1 MPEYTVVD
9 LPDEQL
15 ETACLLLHAVAP
27 ENSRDDLLT
36 RVRTFRNGGGIL
48 GLVGPGGTLL
58 GMLSYQKQQM
68 LRHGATLA
76 IDMLVAFDLMRPGLG
91 KRMLLDAAMAVAEG
105 LDCAAIAYPADD
117 RLVVPLHGRGHHQLE
132 CTEQFAGLSK

>member
-15 ETACLLLHAVAP
+15 ETACLLLRAIAL
-27 ENSRDDLLT
+27 EADRDALLA
-36 RVRTFRNGGGIL
+36 RVRASRSEGGIL

-58 GMLSYQKQQM
+58 GLLSYQKQQM

-76 IDMLVAFDLMRPGLG
+76 IDTLVAFDLMRPGFG
-91 KRMLLDAAMAVAEG
+91 KRMLLDAAIEIAER
-105 LDCAAIAYPADD
+105 LNCAAIAYPTDD
-117 RLVVPLHGRGHHQLE
+117 RLVVPLDRRSPALE
-132 CTEQFAGLSK
+132 KAEEYSDLSR

>member
-15 ETACLLLHAVAP
+15 ETACLLLRAIAL
-27 ENSRDDLLT
+27 EADRDALLA
-36 RVRTFRNGGGIL
+36 RVRASRSEGGIL

-58 GMLSYQKQQM
+58 GLLSYQKQQM

-76 IDMLVAFDLMRPGLG
+76 IDTLVAFDLMRPGFG
-91 KRMLLDAAMAVAEG
+91 KRMLLDAAVKIAER
-105 LDCAAIAYPADD
+105 LNCAAIAYPADD
-117 RLVVPLHGRGHHQLE
+117 RLVVSLDRRSPALE
-132 CTEQFAGLSK
+132 KAEGFSDLSK

>member
-15 ETACLLLHAVAP
+15 ETACLLLRAIAL
-27 ENSRDDLLT
+27 EADRDALLA
-36 RVRTFRNGGGIL
+36 RVRASRSEGGIL

-58 GMLSYQKQQM
+58 GLLSYQKQQM

-76 IDMLVAFDLMRPGLG
+76 IDTLVAFDLMRPGFG
-91 KRMLLDAAMAVAEG
+91 KRMLLDAAIEIAER
-105 LDCAAIAYPADD
+105 LNCAAIAYPADD
-117 RLVVPLHGRGHHQLE
+117 RLVVPLDRRSPALE
-132 CTEQFAGLSK
+132 KAEEFPI